1 MRLVI
6 EVVAPD
12 FNNPPYYR
20 NDETESST
28 SNFSANMAVSDH
40 QSSNSEAIMG

>member
-20 NDETESST
+20 NDETDSSSSNYSTNMVES
-28 SNFSANMAVSDH
+28 DQ
-40 QSSNSEAIMG
+40 QSSN